1 MKRLLVPFL
10 VFGLLVPFTSQA
22 QTTMQPQTSEDSD
35 TAVQT
40 QTGQPQTSG
49 GSTVTMQPTTQPKK
63 SSPSQQKIFYGGGIG
78 LSFGDVQYIEIWP
91 LVGVNLTREL
101 GVGVSFLYRHRKDTR
116 YQNDLTTDD
125 YGATLFGR
133 YRLPGPFYLQAE
145 YEYLDY
151 EYRTSYIT
159 NETKRADFSSFMA
172 GGGVSQAVGGN
183 ASVYATVLYNFSYD
197 QDDSPYADPWIIR
210 FGVGVGF

>member
-1 MKRLLVPFL
+1 MKSLSTTVLVI
-10 VFGLLVPFTSQA
+10 GLLPFTSQA
-22 QTTMQPQTSEDSD
+22 QTTMQQQTSEDTESI
-35 TAVQT
+35 QT
-40 QTGQPQTSG
+40 QTGQPQTSE
-49 GSTVTMQPTTQPKK
+49 GSTVAMQPMAQPKK
-63 SSPSQQKIFYGGGIG
+63 SAPSKPKVFYGGGIG
-78 LSFGDVQYIEIWP
+78 LGFGDVQYFEIWP

-116 YQNDLTTDD
+116 YQQDLTTDD

-151 EYRTSYIT
+151 EYRTSYLT
-159 NETKRADFSSFMA
+159 SATKRDSFSSFMA

-197 QDDSPYADPWIIR
+197 QSDSPYDNPWIVR